1 LEYVVLVL
9 IAIVVGFRLVKAWRR
24 AKPTPQPEQ
33 PPATHSRLWFK
44 AFAAARPPSAATEAN
59 LRRSCAVA
67 TAVDAAA
74 GAMPCCAAISI

>member
-33 PPATHSRLWFK
+33 PPATHSRLWFR
-44 AFAAARPPSAATEAN
+44 AFAAAQPPSAVV
-59 LRRSCAVA
+59 RRYRGEPAPLVRSS
-67 TAVDAAA
+67 D
-74 GAMPCCAAISI
+74 GS